1 MLKSLGLLLNTKTGE
16 TNMEKKIT
24 YINSKGKKITATVK
38 KVNDDCFAVDLGM
51 KGSSWMM
58 VTNSPFLGF
67 SEDFS
72 IIKKAYEMEE

>member
-1 MLKSLGLLLNTKTGE
+1 
-16 TNMEKKIT
+16 MEKKIT
-24 YINSKGKKITATVK
+24 YVNSKGKKITATVK

-58 VTNSPFLGF
+58 VTNSPFWGF

-72 IIKKAYEMEE
+72 IIKKAYEMEK

>member
-1 MLKSLGLLLNTKTGE
+1 MKNKKNNMQ
-16 TNMEKKIT
+16 NMEKKIT
-24 YINSKGKKITATVK
+24 YVNSKGKKITATVK

-58 VTNSPFLGF
+58 ISNSPFWGLI
-67 SEDFS
+67 EDFP